1 MLSLFPGPDFPA
13 DPGAVPGDGR
23 AGACSAPSPDRP
35 VPGGAG
41 VSAIFISDGA
51 APGPMATGDTERT
64 IEKEADVESAEY
76 IRTPDG
82 RNVVRTVV
90 RDPEPTDE
98 KR

>member
-1 MLSLFPGPDFPA
+1 
-13 DPGAVPGDGR
+13 
-23 AGACSAPSPDRP
+23 
-35 VPGGAG
+35 
-41 VSAIFISDGA
+41 
-51 APGPMATGDTERT
+51 MATGDTERT